1 MVAQFDAEKRPVD
14 GILYCID
21 LAQKRIERDGARK
34 MVNGQGHKRF
44 YKSIITVNVLMVVIG
59 EFENRSEPK

>member
-1 MVAQFDAEKRPVD
+1 MVAQFDDEKRPVD

-34 MVNGQGHKRF
+34 W
-44 YKSIITVNVLMVVIG
+44 
-59 EFENRSEPK
+59 